1 MATGKH
7 MGKVLIKIR
16 DDETIGTL
24 ASPVK
29 KFSLKQTVFHP
40 LKSYIITG
48 GLGGFGLELADW
60 MVQRGVRNLI
70 LTSRSGIKN
79 SYQELAVR
87 RLKNMGATVVIS
99 TNDVCTREGTESLIA
114 EAASLAPVG
123 GILHLAMVL
132 KDAMLENQ
140 SPESF
145 AEACASKVQGTIHLD
160 QVTRTC
166 CPELQHFVCFSSV
179 TSGRG
184 NSGQTNYGFANSV
197 MERTCETR
205 RKDNLPGLAIQW
217 GAIGDVGVVA
227 ESLGGNDVIIGG
239 TLPQR
244 MPSCMQVLDSFL
256 QSSSLTTASSI
267 VKADKR
273 RSAIGGKGDLLRQVC
288 HILGVKDPQS
298 LDPNTTLGD
307 LGLDSLM
314 AVEIRQALERDYDMV
329 MSAQEVRQLKIKD
342 IQQIGSKAAAAAAG
356 KNKDGTDSDRLS
368 HHGSASSVIP
378 IVTKEPTQLL
388 QSLSVAPGK
397 PIFFVPDTNGD
408 LSLLAKTVAHIT
420 RPVIGINWTKELDH
434 FKSISAIADHL
445 VKTIRQIYPDSVYDL
460 LGLGFGCLIAQ
471 EMALSL
477 QKLLGKNSVH
487 KLLFVNGSPAYC
499 RKVNSIASKFLQV
512 MDPDELHIQSIMG
525 FTRYH
530 FHQAMRDLSSLESE
544 VRSCSTKDER
554 IKCLAEFIARN
565 TGSPEEVVDALSHAV
580 ERFCKKIKMTE
591 EFVPSAKFAGSLR
604 LFKPTDPGYQ
614 GFVIDDIAS
623 DYGLGEVS
631 DIFVCL
637 HACSLPL
644 FTLNYR
650 NACAVL
656 MLASTD
662 AYMMHAETQT

>member
-1 MATGKH
+1 
-7 MGKVLIKIR
+7 
-16 DDETIGTL
+16 
-24 ASPVK
+24 
-29 KFSLKQTVFHP
+29 
-40 LKSYIITG
+40 
-48 GLGGFGLELADW
+48 

-79 SYQELAVR
+79 SYQELGVR
-87 RLKNMGATVVIS
+87 RLRNMGATVFIS
-99 TNDVCTREGTESLIA
+99 TNDVCTKEGTEALIA
-114 EAASLAPVG
+114 EAAAVAPVG

-160 QVTRTC
+160 QVTRTS
-166 CPELQHFVCFSSV
+166 CPQLQHFVCFSSV

-197 MERTCETR
+197 MERTCEVR
-205 RKDNLPGLAIQW
+205 RKDGLPGLAIQW

-256 QSSSLTTASSI
+256 QSSSLVTASSI

-356 KNKDGTDSDRLS
+356 KKDGADSGLA
-368 HHGSASSVIP
+368 HHGSASSILP

-397 PIFFVPDTNGD
+397 PIFFVPDTTGD

-420 RPVIGINWTKELDH
+420 RPVIGINWTKDLDQ
-434 FKSISAIADHL
+434 FKSIQEIAAFL
-445 VKTIRQIYPDSVYDL
+445 VKNIREFYPDSVYDL

-471 EMALSL
+471 EMALAL

-499 RKVNSIASKFLQV
+499 RKVNSAASKFLSV
-512 MDPDELHIQSIMG
+512 MDPDELHIQSVMG

-530 FHQAMRDLSSLESE
+530 FHHAARDMTSLESE
-544 VRSCSTKDER
+544 VRSCSTRDER
-554 IKCLAEFIARN
+554 TKCLAEYIARI
-565 TGSPEEVVDALSHAV
+565 TGAPEEPVDLLNLAV
-580 ERFCKKIKMTE
+580 DRFCKKIKMTE

-604 LFKPTDPGYQ
+604 LFKPTDPGYP
-614 GFVIDDIAS
+614 GFVIDDIPH
-623 DYGLGEVS
+623 DYGLGEV
-631 DIFVCL
+631 
-637 HACSLPL
+637 
-644 FTLNYR
+644 N
-650 NACAVL
+650 
-656 MLASTD
+656 MLCCMLSNLS
-662 AYMMHAETQT
+662 HP